1 MTRISQRQKD
11 QARPSYEEGGRAIGR
26 QLIYNPAAEA
36 GLWRLVGSLKLWPR
50 WYLQAFAR
58 LWAEEN
64 PTEYERIRKRR
75 YRKGRRKVE
84 DAERVQTTREQAQV
98 NLIEHFNKKLYG

>member
-1 MTRISQRQKD
+1 MKRISQRQKD
-11 QARPSYEEGGRAIGR
+11 QARSAYEEGGRAIGR
-26 QLIYNPAAEA
+26 QLIYNPGAEP

-58 LWAEEN
+58 LWADEN

-75 YRKGRRKVE
+75 YRKGKNKIQSAENVE
-84 DAERVQTTREQAQV
+84 NSREQARLH
-98 NLIEHFNKKLYG
+98 LIEHFNKKLYG

>member
-1 MTRISQRQKD
+1 MKRISQRQKD
-11 QARPSYEEGGRAIGR
+11 QAREAYLEGGRAIGR
-26 QLIYNPAAEA
+26 QLIYNPNAES
-36 GLWRLVGSLKLWPR
+36 GLWKLVGSLKLWPR

-64 PTEYERIRKRR
+64 PTEYERVRKRR
-75 YRKGRRKVE
+75 YRKGKRKVDE
-84 DAERVQTTREQAQV
+84 ADKMRVTREQAQI